1 MTMQFIT
8 QYIEDKINENE
19 NFIRYTFYELRIKN
33 NLDEEEIQQFLEI
46 NKNYF
51 ENKNYKVYFT
61 GQKFLCENRNLIVKP
76 NELMI
81 AVKQSSK

>member
-8 QYIEDKINENE
+8 KYIEDKINENE
-19 NFIRYTFYELRIKN
+19 SFIRYTFYELRVKN
-33 NLDEEEIQQFLEI
+33 NLDEEEIQLFLEI

-61 GQKFLCENRNLIVKP
+61 GQKFLYENKNMIVKS

-81 AVKQSSK
+81 AVKQ